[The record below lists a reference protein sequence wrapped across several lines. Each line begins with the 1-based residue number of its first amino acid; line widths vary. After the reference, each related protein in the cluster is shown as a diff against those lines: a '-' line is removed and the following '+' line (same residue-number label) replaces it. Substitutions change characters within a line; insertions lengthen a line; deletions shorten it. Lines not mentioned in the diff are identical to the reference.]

1 MIRFALFLLCVAGV
15 FAAATFYPLGDKPL
29 AGHLGDIYHSPV
41 VQEKIRALDAA
52 VGQDVQKLT
61 REAHLGALLKKDPP
75 HPSQMQ
81 LQKLHIKEVAPAHIT
96 SASAAPETAHTKTTP
111 THEAGHE
118 APHETARDQLSD
130 DDRKGLDHLLS
141 EKLKH

>member
-52 VGQDVQKLT
+52 VGQDVQRFT
-61 REAHLGALLKKDPP
+61 HDATHLGGFLKKDSPR
-75 HPSQMQ
+75 Q
-81 LQKLHIKEVAPAHIT
+81 LQKPHTKEPAPAHIT
-96 SASAAPETAHTKTTP
+96 SASAAPETPHVKSAHDT
-111 THEAGHE
+111 
-118 APHETARDQLSD
+118 PHETARDQLSD
-130 DDRKGLDHLLS
+130 DDRKSMDHLLS
-141 EKLKH
+141 EKLKR

>member
-61 REAHLGALLKKDPP
+61 REAHLGGLLKKDPP
-75 HPSQMQ
+75 HASQ
-81 LQKLHIKEVAPAHIT
+81 LQKLHVKEVTPSHIT
-96 SASAAPETAHTKTTP
+96 SASAA
-111 THEAGHE
+111 HE

-141 EKLKH
+141 EKLKR